1 MNAFVTPIMWT
12 INVGFLFKKFRQCLI
27 KKKDKINYNQKELNE
42 IFELES
48 MKVSTKYSYI
58 EKTLL
63 LSFLYAPLFPLGLG
77 ISLLGFIIGYWLE
90 KYNFSKMYKKPEMLD
105 KIIAEYHTKFFVLIF
120 WAYGVGDL
128 CFLSHEKNY
137 SSIINFF
144 LFHFLIVSPFQSY
157 FYKDFLK
164 FKQSEIY
171 QKKYDDIYVDFFT
184 DYERANPMTNI
195 EGEIRYIDKL
205 EEMHKINKEER
216 DVRKKKIKQ
225 INPMKSYLI
234 QQRLSRIQ
242 NIQGLNNLL
251 NMNHK
256 S

>member
-120 WAYGVGDL
+120 
-128 CFLSHEKNY
+128 
-137 SSIINFF
+137 
-144 LFHFLIVSPFQSY
+144 
-157 FYKDFLK
+157 
-164 FKQSEIY
+164 
-171 QKKYDDIYVDFFT
+171 YVM
-184 DYERANPMTNI
+184 E
-195 EGEIRYIDKL
+195 
-205 EEMHKINKEER
+205 
-216 DVRKKKIKQ
+216 
-225 INPMKSYLI
+225 
-234 QQRLSRIQ
+234 
-242 NIQGLNNLL
+242 
-251 NMNHK
+251 
-256 S
+256 